1 MRVNPITDRDL
12 LNQYLQGNQAAFS
25 ALLSRHRERIFSSI
39 YFLVRDQELAEDI
52 FQDTFIKIINKIR
65 DGKYREEDKFL
76 PWAVCIAHN
85 LVIDYFRKEKQ
96 MPKVR
101 DGEEYSVF
109 DRMKSREKNCHEIMV
124 EDQRRNTVRE
134 MITKLPD
141 EQREV
146 LIMRI
151 YAELSFKEIAEIT
164 GVSINTA
171 LGRMR
176 YALIHLRGIMEK
188 NGIASYI

>member
-1 MRVNPITDRDL
+1 MRVNPISDRDL
-12 LNQYLQGNQAAFS
+12 LRQYLQGNQAAFS
-25 ALLSRHRERIFSSI
+25 TLLSRHRERIFSSI

-52 FQDTFIKIINKIR
+52 FQDTFIKIIIKVR
-65 DGKYREEDKFL
+65 EGKYREEDKFL

-96 MPKVR
+96 MPKLR

-109 DRMKSREKNCHEIMV
+109 DRMSSREKNAHESMV
-124 EDQRRNTVRE
+124 EEQRHQTVRE
-134 MITKLPD
+134 MIKQLPD

-151 YAELSFKEIAEIT
+151 YGELSFKEIAQIT

-176 YALIHLRGIMEK
+176 YALIHLRNIMEK
-188 NGIASYI
+188 KGIASYI